1 MNNFKIRFSRFILV
15 FICSLFFCAN
25 SIFSQNSGKLL
36 YEKRKNVLKA
46 NITSLAFNNYQF
58 QAERVISKEISLGF
72 SFSRVNKANIPF
84 VEDTFYIL
92 LSTDFI
98 DTNEILYNMM
108 TSASVSGIS
117 IIPEIRIYLGN
128 GFGKG
133 FYLAPFHKY
142 SNFDL
147 DMVQITEF
155 ERENGSFENIET
167 NGDFSTNSFGL
178 LFGTQFNLG
187 QRFVLDC
194 YLGPHFGNHRGEL
207 TGRFNEALS
216 LNEQVELDKEF
227 GDFILPLNSDTTV
240 IIGNEILKVDTSGQW
255 IGLRL
260 GINLG
265 YRF

>member
-1 MNNFKIRFSRFILV
+1 MEMNNFKIRFSRFKLV

-72 SFSRVNKANIPF
+72 SFSRVNKANIHF

-147 DMVQITEF
+147 DVY
-155 ERENGSFENIET
+155 
-167 NGDFSTNSFGL
+167 ST
-178 LFGTQFNLG
+178 
-187 QRFVLDC
+187 
-194 YLGPHFGNHRGEL
+194 
-207 TGRFNEALS
+207 
-216 LNEQVELDKEF
+216 K
-227 GDFILPLNSDTTV
+227 
-240 IIGNEILKVDTSGQW
+240 
-255 IGLRL
+255 
-260 GINLG
+260 
-265 YRF
+265 